1 LDDPLGIDNM
11 PDAQTT
17 PKGPWMHRFLVH
29 LFTVVLTILIYWLL
43 GFIVDDIGTAP
54 GPQYSEVEARLLD
67 QQLLKTSHDLQG
79 KIADVNR
86 QIRDQKGRQEIL
98 ADSTANSQKTMNQ
111 LLEIQKLALQ
121 KDVTPGPDELKSLE
135 SSKQL
140 FLENQKQ
147 YQVLNEEIAHLNN
160 QLQDLEEELRSVEHQ
175 LDEGREPVQREWESE
190 VRSHDLK
197 LAFLKL
203 AALAPLLLVAA
214 WLFLKKR
221 AGLYA
226 PLVYAFGIA
235 LLVKI
240 AEVMHEYFPT
250 RYFKYVLI
258 LACLAAV
265 VRILVYLLTMI
276 AFPKKDWLLKQY
288 REAYEAFFCPV
299 CEYPI
304 RRGPLKFMFWS
315 RRSIR
320 KIQIPP
326 ASNHWTDEPYTCPM
340 CATKLFEECPSC
352 HAVRHSL
359 LPACEKCGAEKPPR
373 MEQQN

>member
-1 LDDPLGIDNM
+1 
-11 PDAQTT
+11 
-17 PKGPWMHRFLVH
+17 MHRFLVH
-29 LFTVVLTILIYWLL
+29 LFTVVLTVLVYWLL

-54 GPQYSEVEARLLD
+54 GPQYSEVEAKLLD
-67 QQLLKTSHDLQG
+67 QTLVNTSRDLQG
-79 KIADVNR
+79 KIGDINR

-121 KDVTPGPDELKSLE
+121 KDITPGPDELKSLE
-135 SSKQL
+135 NSKQL
-140 FLENQKQ
+140 FLDNQKQ
-147 YQVLNEEIAHLNN
+147 YQLLNEEITRLNN
-160 QLQDLEEELRSVEHQ
+160 QLQDLEEERRAVERQ
-175 LDEGREPVQREWESE
+175 LDEGREPVRRKWESE
-190 VRSHDLK
+190 VRAHDLK
-197 LAFLKL
+197 MAVLKL
-203 AALAPLLLVAA
+203 AALAPLMLVAA

-235 LLVKI
+235 LLVKV

-265 VRILVYLLTMI
+265 VRILVYLLKMI

-288 REAYEAFFCPV
+288 REAYEAFFCPI
-299 CEYPI
+299 CDYPI
-304 RRGPLKFMFWS
+304 RRGPLKYMFWS

-320 KIQIPP
+320 KMHIPP
-326 ASNHWTDEPYTCPM
+326 VANNEADEPYTCPM

-359 LPACEKCGAEKPPR
+359 LPACEKCGAEKPLQIV
-373 MEQQN
+373 QQS